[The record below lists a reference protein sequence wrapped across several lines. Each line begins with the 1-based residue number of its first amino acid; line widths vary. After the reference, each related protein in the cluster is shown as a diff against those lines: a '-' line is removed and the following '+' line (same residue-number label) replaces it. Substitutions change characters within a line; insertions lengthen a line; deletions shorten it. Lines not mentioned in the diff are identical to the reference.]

1 MGARIVRLAGLV
13 RAGTLAVVLLAAHA
27 SAQPIGGLRD
37 DLITKITALSSA
49 ETDEIRQFT
58 EPRLVAL
65 AGEDA
70 AARERARAELVA
82 SLRRPGVSV
91 AFRQAYRGVML
102 DRLTPLASDAR
113 DEVAINALLILG
125 ELADDAA
132 ARVVM
137 ERTGDDRQTVRY
149 AAIAALTTSFRA
161 ARDQAPALTPAT
173 AGRIVDHLGERLRT
187 ERDAWTADAVA
198 RSLIAAGSI
207 GRAEFAPSA
216 QNAWVALAEGVGD
229 RLYAAQPGPERR
241 IALLTA
247 MRAGE
252 AMRDAITTPAG
263 IGDRATRAAASLGGE
278 TIGFVARLLERGELA
293 SGERRFETDL
303 VNVGEN
309 LVFFSRQKLLPNPP
323 QQTRLA
329 DTLGAGQDSDYRN
342 TARRLVAELTQPPVS
357 MPQNRATRWFN

>member
-1 MGARIVRLAGLV
+1 M
-13 RAGTLAVVLLAAHA
+13 RAGTLAVACLVVPAG
-27 SAQPIGGLRD
+27 AQPIGGLRD
-37 DLITKITALSSA
+37 DLITKITALSSS
-49 ETDEIRQFT
+49 ETEEVRQFA
-58 EPRLVAL
+58 EPRLAAL
-65 AGEDA
+65 ASDDA
-70 AARERARAELVA
+70 AARERARAELVS

-102 DRLTPLASDAR
+102 DRLAPLASDAR
-113 DEVAINALLILG
+113 DETAINALLVLG

-149 AAIAALTTSFRA
+149 AAIAALATSLRA

-173 AGRIVDHLGERLRT
+173 AGRIVDHLGERLRG

-198 RSLIAAGSI
+198 RALIAAGSI
-207 GRAEFAPSA
+207 GRSEFAPAA
-216 QNAWVALAEGVGD
+216 QHAWVALAEGVGD
-229 RLYAAQPGPERR
+229 RLYSAEAGPERR
-241 IALLTA
+241 IVLLTA

-263 IGDRATRAAASLGGE
+263 IGDRATRAAAGLGGE
-278 TIGFVARLLERGELA
+278 TIGFVSRLLAKGDLTG
-293 SGERRFETDL
+293 GERRFESDL

-309 LVFFSRQKLLPNPP
+309 VVFFSRQKLLPTAP

-329 DTLGAGQDSDYRN
+329 DMLNAGQDSEFRIA
-342 TARRLVAELTQPPVS
+342 ARRLVAELTQPPVS
-357 MPQNRATRWFN
+357 MPQDRATRWFD